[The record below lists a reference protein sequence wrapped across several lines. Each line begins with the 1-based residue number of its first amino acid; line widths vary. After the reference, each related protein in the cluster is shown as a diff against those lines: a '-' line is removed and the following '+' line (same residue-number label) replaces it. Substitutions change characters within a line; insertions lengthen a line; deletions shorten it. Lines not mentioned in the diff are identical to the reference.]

1 MIQVKS
7 YNNGLIQFYC
17 TKCELKEQKDVSELL
32 NDNCVLEVEIECP
45 QCKDVYIL
53 YIVKCTDE
61 AFTKS
66 LNAEFMVL
74 KEERRKK
81 LENNDG

>member
-7 YNNGLIQFYC
+7 YRDGLVQFYC
-17 TKCELKEQKDVSELL
+17 DVCGLNGQKDINELL
-32 NDNCVLEVEIECP
+32 VDNCVLEVEVECP

-53 YIVKCTDE
+53 YVVKCTNE
-61 AFTKS
+61 ALTKS
-66 LNAEFMVL
+66 LNAELMAL

-81 LENNDG
+81 MEDYNV

>member
-17 TKCELKEQKDVSELL
+17 TECGLSGKKDVNDLL
-32 NDNCVLEVEIECP
+32 VDNCVLDVEITCP
-45 QCKDVYIL
+45 QCKNVYIL

-66 LNAEFMVL
+66 LNAELIVL
-74 KEERRKK
+74 KEERKK
-81 LENNDG
+81 QED

>member
-17 TKCELKEQKDVSELL
+17 TECGLNKQKDVNELL
-32 NDNCVLEVEIECP
+32 DDNCVLEVDVECP
-45 QCKDVYIL
+45 QCKDKYML

-66 LNAEFMVL
+66 LNAELMVL

-81 LENNDG
+81 LEGNNG

>member
-7 YNNGLIQFYC
+7 YKDGLIQFYC
-17 TKCELKEQKDVSELL
+17 TECGLNGEKDVNDLL
-32 NDNCVLEVEIECP
+32 VDNCVLEVEVECP

-53 YIVKCTDE
+53 YVVKCTDE

-66 LNAEFMVL
+66 LNAELITL
-74 KEERRKK
+74 KEKRRRN
-81 LENNDG
+81 LED

>member
-7 YNNGLIQFYC
+7 YKNGLIRFYC
-17 TKCELKEQKDVSELL
+17 DKCDLDEQKDVNELL
-32 NDNCVLEVEIECP
+32 NDNCVLEVELECSK
-45 QCKDVYIL
+45 CKDVYIL

-66 LNAEFMVL
+66 LNAELMVL

-81 LENNDG
+81 LEDNNE